1 MLCSPR
7 KAGGPESP
15 PALASSREEEKFP
28 CEYDVG
34 ARGSSAVKA
43 HSRLL
48 CPFLLWLRRDS
59 YYSGS
64 ESSLTPLGAL
74 LHGPSAAKGQS
85 EQPKGLQTC
94 LGFPESWSRN
104 RQPRASS
111 ELLWVQGSLTRQGTS
126 RQQRWAL
133 VGGGLQGKCWVSVL
147 TLWLCFL
154 MSQGLETKTP
164 ESHS

>member
-1 MLCSPR
+1 MTCKGTLCLSAQVLCSPR

-85 EQPKGLQTC
+85 EQPKGLRR
-94 LGFPESWSRN
+94 PAW
-104 RQPRASS
+104 
-111 ELLWVQGSLTRQGTS
+111 GSLSPGAGTGSPGLPQSSCGCRGRS
-126 RQQRWAL
+126 RDRAQAGNRDGHW
-133 VGGGLQGKCWVSVL
+133 
-147 TLWLCFL
+147 
-154 MSQGLETKTP
+154 
-164 ESHS
+164 